1 MGLRTV
7 GMGLSTNHAKGIRMC
22 KMSTVTVDSDVLV
35 VTRDVSVCAPRVIAC
50 GAVVARPRLLLVAV
64 LR

>member
-1 MGLRTV
+1 MRRV
-7 GMGLSTNHAKGIRMC
+7 QYPY
-22 KMSTVTVDSDVLV
+22 VQDVDSDRGDSDMLV

-64 LR
+64 FR